1 LLIRR
6 NLITGNDTV
15 GVAILANPFG
25 PARPAHRAG
34 SDNGA
39 VRRNVILNNGT
50 NPDPE
55 RPGTPAGDIV
65 YDGSSATQC
74 FANNTFGTDFH
85 AGITA
90 LFPCP

>member
-1 LLIRR
+1 MRSYHGEIVIIEARR
-6 NLITGNDTV
+6 
-15 GVAILANPFG
+15 APFA
-25 PARPAHRAG
+25 PLDPRIEPVP
-34 SDNGA
+34 DNGA

-74 FANNTFGTDFH
+74 FANNTFGTDFP

-90 LFPCP
+90 LFPCR